1 MDCVKA
7 CPHDNIGLMP
17 VPPTPA
23 SARIDVTALVLV
35 VVIAAYANAWWM
47 VAQPGKYAPLLAM
60 LAVVPLV
67 AAGARFQKDL
77 FCRFSLALLPL
88 GLAMWAAHLL
98 FHLFTAWASLG
109 PVLHQ
114 AAADFHWHFLL
125 PPQWG
130 MELPLLSAHSVL
142 SLQLLLLDAG
152 LLFTLYLG
160 WRRAL
165 EWATRPGRAV
175 LLLLPWATM
184 VAAVYAAGVWILLQP
199 MQMRGMI
206 MNP

>member
-7 CPHDNIGLMP
+7 CPHDNIGLFA
-17 VPPTPA
+17 VPPAPV
-23 SARIDVTALVLV
+23 SPRIDVAALALV
-35 VVIAAYANAWWM
+35 VVIAAFANALWM
-47 VAQPGKYAPLLAM
+47 VAQPGKYSALMAL

-67 AAGARFQKDL
+67 AVGARFKKEL
-77 FCRFSLALLPL
+77 FCRFSQALLPL
-88 GLAMWAAHLL
+88 GVAMWAAHLL
-98 FHLFTAWASLG
+98 FHLFTGWASLG
-109 PVLHQ
+109 PVVHQ
-114 AAADFHWHFLL
+114 TAADFHWHFLS

-130 MELPLLSAHSVL
+130 MELPLLSAHAVL

-165 EWATRPGRAV
+165 EWAARPSRAV
-175 LLLLPWATM
+175 LLLLPWATT
-184 VAAVYAAGVWILLQP
+184 VAAVYAAGIWILLQP

>member
-1 MDCVKA
+1 
-7 CPHDNIGLMP
+7 
-17 VPPTPA
+17 
-23 SARIDVTALVLV
+23 
-35 VVIAAYANAWWM
+35 
-47 VAQPGKYAPLLAM
+47 VAQPGKYSALMAL

-67 AAGARFQKDL
+67 AVGARFKKEL
-77 FCRFSLALLPL
+77 FCRFSQALLPL
-88 GLAMWAAHLL
+88 GVAMWAAHLL
-98 FHLFTAWASLG
+98 FHLFTGWASLG
-109 PVLHQ
+109 PVVHQ
-114 AAADFHWHFLL
+114 AAADFHWHFLS

-130 MELPLLSAHSVL
+130 MELPLLSAHAVL

-165 EWATRPGRAV
+165 EWAARPSRAV
-175 LLLLPWATM
+175 LLLLPWATT
-184 VAAVYAAGVWILLQP
+184 VAAVYAAGIWILLQP